1 MHGDEGKEDRMWRG
15 EVVFES
21 SDCWVNIQIMAQDV
35 CCGREVAG
43 VGEGGLK
50 REGKGRLASIL
61 YTGPSKGYTM
71 LFK

>member
-1 MHGDEGKEDRMWRG
+1 MHGDEGKEDRRWRG

-43 VGEGGLK
+43 GWGGRAK
-50 REGKGRLASIL
+50 KGRQRKTSFNSL
-61 YTGPSKGYTM
+61 YRALQGVHHAV
-71 LFK
+71 